1 MFKNLNITKF
11 VYAVVILSAFFWYG
25 LAFFSGKDISKLW
38 DFIKLIPNVVTAD
51 LVALF
56 VFTKWGWKWTI
67 FRKWL
72 VPFPDLNG
80 TWKGQIN
87 TTWIDPKTNKRPEPI
102 PVVLTIKQSFTNV
115 SCVMRTA
122 EMTSYSYA
130 EDFKLNNEKQIK
142 QLVYSYAS
150 TPNAK
155 VTERSP
161 AHNGTI
167 ILDIVG
173 TPVKKLKGCYWTAR
187 KTTGE
192 VELTFWKKELLDEL
206 PDDLK
211 KHPISEAG

>member
-1 MFKNLNITKF
+1 MFKNLNITRF

-38 DFIKLIPNVVTAD
+38 DFVKLIPNVVTAD

-56 VFTKWGWKWTI
+56 VFTKWGWKWRI

-87 TTWIDPKTNKRPEPI
+87 TTWVDPKTDKRPAPI
-102 PVVLTIKQSFTNV
+102 PVILTIKQSFTNV

-130 EDFKLNNEKQIK
+130 EDFKLDNEKQIK
-142 QLVYSYAS
+142 QLVYSYTS
-150 TPNAK
+150 MPNVK

-167 ILDIVG
+167 ILDMMG
-173 TPVKKLKGCYWTAR
+173 TPVKKLKGYYWTAR

-192 VELTFWKKELLDEL
+192 VELTFWKKVLLDEL
-206 PDDLK
+206 PNNLK
-211 KHPISEAG
+211 EHPMSDAG